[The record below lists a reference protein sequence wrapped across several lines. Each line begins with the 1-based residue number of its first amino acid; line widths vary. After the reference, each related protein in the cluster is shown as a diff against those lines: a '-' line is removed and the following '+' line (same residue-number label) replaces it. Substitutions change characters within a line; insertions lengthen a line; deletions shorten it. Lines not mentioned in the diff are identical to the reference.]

1 MQFYYCIFMIR
12 RQRMAEISFK
22 KGYTFRVGPLDH
34 MQFARVDIEV
44 AKVDTSLPVAPQ
56 LEGDSENAI
65 IEISKFV
72 DKHIDDEVNKILD
85 ENPEG
90 EKK

>member
-1 MQFYYCIFMIR
+1 
-12 RQRMAEISFK
+12 MAEVSFK
-22 KGYTFRVGPLDH
+22 KGFTYRVGPLDH
-34 MQFARVDIEV
+34 MQFARIDIEV
-44 AKVDTSLPVAPQ
+44 SKLDTNLPIAPQ
-56 LEGDSENAI
+56 LEGDTENVL

-72 DKHIDDEVNKILD
+72 DKHIDAEINKVLD

>member
-1 MQFYYCIFMIR
+1 
-12 RQRMAEISFK
+12 MAELSFK
-22 KGYTFRVGPLDH
+22 KGYTFRVGPLDQ

-44 AKVDTSLPVAPQ
+44 SKVDTSLPVAPQ

-72 DKHIDDEVNKILD
+72 DKHIEDEVNKILD

>member
-1 MQFYYCIFMIR
+1 
-12 RQRMAEISFK
+12 MAEVSFK
-22 KGYTFRVGPLDH
+22 KGFTYRVGPLDH
-34 MQFARVDIEV
+34 MQFARIDIEV
-44 AKVDTSLPVAPQ
+44 SKVDTNLPIAPQ
-56 LEGDSENAI
+56 LEGDTETVI

-72 DKHIDDEVNKILD
+72 DKHIDAEINKVLD